1 MLVMTRV
8 GELAALLSSRNQCT
22 VAAGSLAWS
31 VMNRRAPV
39 VDAHSVPVSCG
50 ARAIQETAPP
60 DRVPHV
66 ADVSRVE
73 GMPSPMM
80 TKSPQPGWTEEV
92 VNSGQLAS
100 RVAWSPPQSCV
111 RHTENEPS
119 KMEPFCAGFGSA
131 MIGG

>member
-1 MLVMTRV
+1 MTRV
-8 GELAALLSSRNQCT
+8 GEVAALVSSRNQCT
-22 VAAGSLAWS
+22 AEARSLPLS
-31 VMNRRAPV
+31 VMKSRAPV
-39 VDAHSVPVSCG
+39 VDAHNVPAFCG
-50 ARAIQETAPP
+50 ARAIHETAPP
-60 DRVPHV
+60 ARVPHV

-119 KMEPFCAGFGSA
+119 KM
-131 MIGG
+131 